1 MLASVSLAAAAL
13 ISSAV
18 SAISGLGGGILL
30 FAILNLFVAP
40 QVALALHAFAQ
51 FVSNLSRVA
60 AYYRYFGWRLFPPFA
75 AGSVGGVALAGYAF
89 VSAPERVLE
98 FAIGLL
104 LGIYALFNDQISRS
118 RAVRSV
124 SRRRSFIV
132 IGAATGFLSMIVGAA
147 GPIMAPFL
155 RENIKQMGISGSLG
169 HRMFIAT
176 KAVLQVWVQG
186 CKCIVLLFAIS
197 FPVSD
202 HTREL
207 IILIAFVV
215 TGTFVGRWVLG
226 RLDTKLLDP
235 IVRSVI
241 FLVALKM
248 CLGLPSNVG

>member
-30 FAILNLFVAP
+30 FAILNLFLAP
-40 QVALALHAFAQ
+40 QAALALHAFAQ
-51 FVSNLSRVA
+51 FVSNLSRVT
-60 AYYRYFGWRLFPPFA
+60 AYYRFFGWRLLPPFA
-75 AGSVGGVALAGYAF
+75 AGSACGVALAGYAF
-89 VSAPERVLE
+89 LSAPERVLE
-98 FAIGLL
+98 IAIGLL
-104 LGIYALFNDQISRS
+104 LGIYALFNNQVSQSRL
-118 RAVRSV
+118 VRSV
-124 SRRRSFIV
+124 IGRRSFIV

-155 RENIKQMGISGSLG
+155 RENIKQLGISGDLG

-186 CKCIVLLFAIS
+186 CKSVVLLFAFS

-202 HTREL
+202 HSREL

-215 TGTFVGRWVLG
+215 TGTFVGRWILG
-226 RLDTKLLDP
+226 RMNTRLLDP
-235 IVRSVI
+235 IVRGVI
-241 FLVALKM
+241 FLVAVKM
-248 CLGLPSNVG
+248 CLGPYFVVG